1 VPAPPQVAQ
10 IIESATDTIAAE
22 IQRSLDFFMA
32 TSGDGEISRI
42 YVTGGTSKIPPLSQ
56 AIERRARVPVEVW
69 APTEK
74 LTIDKRVDA
83 SILGERAPQ
92 LAVAL
97 GLALRKE
104 REIRA

>member
-1 VPAPPQVAQ
+1 VAQ
-10 IIESATDTIAAE
+10 IIESTSDGIAAE

-42 YVTGGTSKIPPLSQ
+42 YVTGGTSKIPSLSQ

-69 APTEK
+69 APTER
-74 LTIDKRVDA
+74 LTIDSKKVD
-83 SILGERAPQ
+83 LGVLGVRAPQ